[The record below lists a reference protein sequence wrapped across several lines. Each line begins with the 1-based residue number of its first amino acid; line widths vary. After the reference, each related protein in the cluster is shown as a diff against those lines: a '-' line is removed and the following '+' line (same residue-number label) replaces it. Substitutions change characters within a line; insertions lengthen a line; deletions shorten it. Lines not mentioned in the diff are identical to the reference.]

1 MLEIKKYISEELCN
15 PTAANNV
22 LSIITKRIKELAEFP
37 LIGAP
42 LSSIIDIETG
52 YRFLVCRQY
61 TTFYRYED
69 DTVYVDRV
77 LYGRRNFIRILF
89 GDVAEE
95 EGN

>member
-37 LIGAP
+37 LIDAP

-52 YRFLVCRQY
+52 YRFESVCS
-61 TTFYRYED
+61 
-69 DTVYVDRV
+69 TV
-77 LYGRRNFIRILF
+77 
-89 GDVAEE
+89 
-95 EGN
+95 